1 MKVFVINLDRC
12 PDRLARVKARLD
24 ALGVPFERVAGVD
37 EATLDPAERT
47 ILETLRRLNYGTV
60 TITVHEGKP
69 TMMDVSKK
77 IKL

>member
-1 MKVFVINLDRC
+1 M
-12 PDRLARVKARLD
+12 
-24 ALGVPFERVAGVD
+24 ERK
-37 EATLDPAERT
+37 EQTLDPAERT

-69 TMMDVSKK
+69 IMMDVSKK

>member
-1 MKVFVINLDRC
+1 M
-12 PDRLARVKARLD
+12 
-24 ALGVPFERVAGVD
+24 ERK
-37 EATLDPAERT
+37 EQTLDPAERT
-47 ILETLRRLNYGTV
+47 ILETLRRLNDGTV